1 MVKGAHG
8 LPHIRENHFST
19 PTSPLVH
26 LSIRSCVLDEGQ
38 ITIRTSERW
47 AEFPKICLGE
57 WQIFRSNNPNF
68 DSYYEWNTSID
79 EDKVDLLQSSF
90 FAFELWCSTNES
102 DDQLLGL
109 GMFLSLKLKN

>member
-1 MVKGAHG
+1 M
-8 LPHIRENHFST
+8 
-19 PTSPLVH
+19 
-26 LSIRSCVLDEGQ
+26 D
-38 ITIRTSERW
+38 
-47 AEFPKICLGE
+47 KIY
-57 WQIFRSNNPNF
+57 FRSNNPNF

-109 GMFLSLKLKN
+109 GMFIT

>member
-1 MVKGAHG
+1 M
-8 LPHIRENHFST
+8 
-19 PTSPLVH
+19 
-26 LSIRSCVLDEGQ
+26 
-38 ITIRTSERW
+38 
-47 AEFPKICLGE
+47 KIGSRMIA
-57 WQIFRSNNPNF
+57 IFRSNNPNF

-109 GMFLSLKLKN
+109 GRVSTAGLSSILVGGYSLLCSPRYPVRDPQTSWFD